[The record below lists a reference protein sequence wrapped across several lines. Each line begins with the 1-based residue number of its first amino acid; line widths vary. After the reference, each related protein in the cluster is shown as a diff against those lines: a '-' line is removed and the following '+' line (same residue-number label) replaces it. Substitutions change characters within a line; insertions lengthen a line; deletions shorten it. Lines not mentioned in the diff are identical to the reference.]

1 MRRLLTLIL
10 IPVATVITGA
20 YAPAGEAAPSFTSK
34 PKATRKGEKVTIV
47 FTVSA
52 PTDVAVYILDSKGEV
67 IRHLVAG
74 VLGKNPPKPLKPGLS
89 QEIEWD
95 GKANYGKTAKNGPF
109 KIRVGLGLSVKY
121 DRIVHSSL
129 PDLRA
134 TAALTV
140 APDGRVY
147 ASVSRIFSSAS
158 SRSRWRI
165 FGRDGSFQ
173 GSWGIPPSA
182 EAARY
187 FGWTSSDGRPD
198 PLNFR
203 GANINAEWVFQAG
216 PGSNALVIGR
226 DGRDMF
232 QLAGV
237 GQRGKGKA
245 IKKWA
250 PHINRYPLTT
260 EIPGNDKFRVDLE
273 GIGATCILGT
283 GLKPQGCLAM
293 SSDGKKL
300 FVGGLAGGGKKKIP
314 LAAVYSVKCPE
325 RTNSR
330 VFFGDP
336 AKPGNDEKS
345 LGGAPGGLVADGQGR
360 LFVTDTKN
368 NRVVVIDEK
377 TGRYLGQIN
386 VPTPER
392 LGYAPKSGALYVLC
406 SAGRR
411 RFALNRFNPPKG
423 SNPQGWK
430 ALKPSASM
438 SVARSYHGTISY
450 IAVDGSASPNVIW
463 IGGGWSRT
471 LRIEDP
477 GTGAKFGSNR
487 FMPEPRFKGKPAIS
501 DPYHRWPDIIP
512 FGNLQVDRARKEI
525 YFRNGRNGSYH
536 HRFVEKTGVSELVNF
551 PVVHMQ
557 GGGTGLQIV
566 PAANG
571 NIYGLQWPRYFYQWD
586 HSGKALPWKEP
597 RKTSPEEL
605 KNFGGGAGKS
615 NYKMRPHEA
624 YSPVSMSM
632 LPHMLGTR
640 WSDGHL
646 FVFEPHLF
654 PIPTGARTHKTMQEY
669 LPSGKRVTSARK
681 TVIWKLSD
689 AAVGPRFDAAGNI
702 YVAEAVRP
710 SNWIV
715 PEKMAKHFTSK
726 GVAVKP
732 TGKRGG
738 HYTRYNGALGMSTLL
753 YGSIIKFTPKGGMV
767 HWNKNRKKGP
777 FGCGQEPY
785 VGEPQLDSSLKTTEV
800 DFVTQGAYLR
810 TGLKV
815 TGAEWVHPGIGHIGF
830 YRCNCENIT
839 FDVDEFGRVFFPDVP
854 QFQIRVIDTNGNPL
868 TSFGDYGDANCMG
881 PDSPVIDPGTKMLRP
896 RQATDPEDLKSPFAE
911 PEIAFSWLLGVGVT
925 DDYAYMGDSLNQRL
939 LRAKMTYAADETCA
953 IK

>member
-1 MRRLLTLIL
+1 MRIPRLLLIL
-10 IPVATVITGA
+10 FSVVLTGA
-20 YAPAGEAAPSFTSK
+20 SASAGQANPTFTSK
-34 PKATRKGEKVTIV
+34 PKAMRRGNKVKIA
-47 FTVSA
+47 FSVSTS
-52 PTDVAVYILDSKGEV
+52 TDVAVYILDSKDQV

-74 VLGKNPPKPLKPGLS
+74 VLGSNPPKPLKPGLS
-89 QEIEWD
+89 QVIEWD
-95 GKANYGKTAKNGPF
+95 GKANYGKIAKNGPF
-109 KIRVGLGLSVKY
+109 KVRVGLGLQVKY
-121 DRIVHSSL
+121 DKIVHSSL

-134 TAALTV
+134 TAALAV

-147 ASVSRIFSSAS
+147 ASVGRIFTSAS

-173 GSWGIPPSA
+173 SSWGIPPSA

-187 FGWTSSDGRPD
+187 FGWSSNNGRPD
-198 PLNFR
+198 PLKFR

-216 PGSNALVIGR
+216 PGSDAVVISR

-232 QLAGV
+232 QLAGAA
-237 GQRGKGKA
+237 QKSRGKAAKE
-245 IKKWA
+245 WSV
-250 PHINRYPLTT
+250 HINRYPLTT
-260 EIPGNDKFRVDLE
+260 SIPGNDKFRVNLE
-273 GIGATCILGT
+273 GIGATRILGS
-283 GLKPQGCLAM
+283 GLKPQGCLTI

-300 FVGGLAGGGKKKIP
+300 FVAGLASADKKKMS

-325 RTNSR
+325 RTDCR

-336 AKPGNDEKS
+336 AKPGNDQKS

-368 NRVVVIDEK
+368 NRVVVLDEG
-377 TGRYLGQIN
+377 TGQYLGQIN
-386 VPTPER
+386 LQTPER
-392 LGYAPKSGALYVLC
+392 LGYSARSGALYVLC
-406 SAGRR
+406 SAGRK
-411 RFALNRFNPPKG
+411 RFVLNRFNPPKG
-423 SNPQGWK
+423 SKPQGWK

-438 SVARSYHGTISY
+438 PVARSYHGTISY
-450 IAVDGSASPNVIW
+450 IAVDESASPNVIW

-477 GTGAKFGSNR
+477 GSGPKFGSNR
-487 FMPEPRFKGKPAIS
+487 FMSEPRFKGKPALS
-501 DPYHRWPDIIP
+501 DPNNRWPDIIP

-525 YFRNGRNGSYH
+525 YFRNGRNGAYH
-536 HRFVEKTGVSELVNF
+536 HRFSEKTGVSELVNF

-566 PAANG
+566 PAPNG
-571 NIYGLQWPRYFYQWD
+571 NIYGLQWPRHFYQWD
-586 HSGKALPWKEP
+586 RSGKALPWKEP
-597 RKTSPEEL
+597 RKTTPQEL
-605 KNFGGGAGKS
+605 KNFGGNAGKS
-615 NYKMRPHEA
+615 KYKMRGHEA

-632 LPHMLGTR
+632 LPHMLGAR

-654 PIPTGARTHKTMQEY
+654 PIPTGARTHKTLQEY
-669 LPSGKRVTSARK
+669 LPTGKRVTSAENP
-681 TVIWKLSD
+681 ILWKVSD

-710 SNWIV
+710 PNWIV
-715 PEKMAKHFTSK
+715 PKKMASHLTAK

-753 YGSIIKFTPKGGMV
+753 YGSILKFTPKGGMV
-767 HWNKNRKKGP
+767 HWNKDRKKGP
-777 FGCGQEPY
+777 FGCEREPY
-785 VGEPQLDSSLKTTEV
+785 VGEPKLDPGLKTTEV

-810 TGLKV
+810 TGLKI
-815 TGAEWVHPGIGHIGF
+815 TGAEWIHPGIGHIGF

-839 FDVDEFGRVFFPDVP
+839 FDVDEFGRVFFPDGP
-854 QFQIRVIDTNGNPL
+854 QFRVCVIDTNGNSL

-881 PDSPVIDPGTKMLRP
+881 PDSPVIDPKTRLLRP
-896 RQATDPEDLKSPFAE
+896 RLSSDPKDLKSPFAQ

-939 LRAKMTYAADETCA
+939 LRARMTYAADETCT
-953 IK
+953 IR